1 MVFSLNTMGSPGPC
15 LAHRHI
21 DGVVRRKDRDHGPE
35 EEQQPLFA
43 DVYDLVVALTAVARL
58 LDTAL

>member
-1 MVFSLNTMGSPGPC
+1 MGSPGPC

-35 EEQQPLFA
+35 EEQQPLFV